1 MQTKF
6 KTLLSIDSNAKTV
19 KGQEIGFLT
28 GILYMA
34 PADLSGK
41 NVCAMAEKAKCK
53 DPCLFSAGRGA
64 MNSVQI
70 ARMKKTELF
79 FSNRNY
85 FMQCLVEDICKLVKK
100 ARKKNLIPLVRL
112 NGTSDIKYENISFT
126 DVCGTFYN
134 NIMEAFPGVQ
144 FYDYTKI
151 ANRRNIPANYDLTF
165 SYSGVEEFSP
175 YVAKAIQSGMR
186 IAVVFKTQASI
197 PAMFMGMQCV
207 DGDNSDVRHLDDKGV
222 VIALYAKGKAKADTS
237 GFVVDMAKVFPIAI
251 AA

>member
-19 KGQEIGFLT
+19 KGQDIGFLT

-53 DPCLFSAGRGA
+53 APCLFSAGRGA

-79 FSNRNY
+79 FSDRNY

-134 NIMEAFPGVQ
+134 NIMEAFPSVQ

-151 ANRRNIPANYDLTF
+151 ANRKEPENYDLTF

-222 VIALYAKGKAKADTS
+222 VIALYAKGKAKSDTS